1 MAEQLRLRLVYDRA
15 GPRSDG
21 RPAFASGALSDHPGI
36 DGAGLVRLWP
46 GEDVAVGR
54 SSLCALVVDAPLAGQ
69 RHCMIRVSPTG
80 EPELWASGHGARSPR
95 HNGATFVGCVPI
107 APGDRIDL
115 LTEDDEL
122 VAAFVVERDTSPPAR
137 PDRAGPASSPY
148 RDPPPVL
155 ELTVH
160 APDPGASTSFTVDL
174 RGNASVRR
182 GAMLRRAAV
191 PPELWAAFER
201 LLAADRLDALGPAA
215 GRGAAVASLTLRGA
229 TVVFHGQA
237 GGGSDPHDWPGLPP
251 GAAAILAP
259 LLRLVAL
266 AERGMPGD
274 DVAALL
280 CDLPRAPTPI
290 TVSGPLGR
298 LLVRYNVHSTFI
310 STKAERGAFL
320 KLWSSGKVELREGA
334 SDLEDGEAS
343 GVDLVDIGPDRAAAI
358 ARALAGA
365 GFGAGAPSAGYV
377 HRFELYDDSG
387 LPRRTSVTFDAE
399 RGMASGAAFDAET
412 QLLLEELGSLF
423 ADALAARLRSGARR
437 R

>member
-1 MAEQLRLRLVYDRA
+1 MPEQLRLRLVYDRA

-36 DGAGLVRLWP
+36 DGDGVVRLWP
-46 GEDVAVGR
+46 GEDVALGR
-54 SSLCALVVDAPLAGQ
+54 SSLCAVVVDAPLAGQ
-69 RHCMIRVSPTG
+69 RHCMVRVAPTG
-80 EPELWASGHGARSPR
+80 EAELWASGHGARSPR

-107 APGDRIDL
+107 AAGDRIEL
-115 LTEDDEL
+115 LTEEEDL
-122 VAAFVVERDTSPPAR
+122 VATFLVERDEAPPAR

-148 RDPPPVL
+148 RDPPPIL
-155 ELTVH
+155 ELAAH
-160 APDPGASTSFTVDL
+160 AIDPSASTFFTVDL
-174 RGNASVRR
+174 RGGASVRR
-182 GAMLRRAAV
+182 GAMVRRAVV
-191 PPELWAAFER
+191 PPDLWAGFER
-201 LLAADRLDALGPAA
+201 LLAPERLRALGDAV
-215 GRGAAVASLTLRGA
+215 GRGGAETVLTVRGVTVAFRC
-229 TVVFHGQA
+229 QA
-237 GGGSDPHDWPGLPP
+237 RVGLEPEEWPGLPAA
-251 GAAAILAP
+251 AAAILAP
-259 LLRLVAL
+259 VLRLVAL

-280 CDLPRAPTPI
+280 RDLPRAPTPV

-334 SDLEDGEAS
+334 SDLEDGEPS
-343 GVDLVDIGPDRAAAI
+343 GVDLVDIGPERAAAI

-377 HRFELYDDSG
+377 HRFELYDASG
-387 LPRRTSVTFDAE
+387 LPRRTSITFDAE

-423 ADALAARLRSGARR
+423 ADALAARLRAGGRR